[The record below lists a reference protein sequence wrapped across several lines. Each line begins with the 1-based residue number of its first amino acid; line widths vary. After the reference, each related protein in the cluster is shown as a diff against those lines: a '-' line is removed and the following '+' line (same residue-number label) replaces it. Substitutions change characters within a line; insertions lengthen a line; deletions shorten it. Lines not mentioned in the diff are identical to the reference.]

1 MGEGEHD
8 APFKHYH
15 ICLLNIISYLSI
27 IIAWTQNTSEF
38 MIIKFFKPENYEV
51 SQQLH
56 VCTLYLFTQVMIFI
70 LYSYTVWWKMLNIQ
84 GNSVSSQSS
93 LKGA

>member
-1 MGEGEHD
+1 
-8 APFKHYH
+8 
-15 ICLLNIISYLSI
+15 
-27 IIAWTQNTSEF
+27 
-38 MIIKFFKPENYEV
+38 MIIKFFKAENYEV

-56 VCTLYLFTQVMIFI
+56 VCNCTLYLFTQVMIFI
-70 LYSYTVWWKMLNIQ
+70 LYSYTVWLKMLNIQ

>member
-1 MGEGEHD
+1 
-8 APFKHYH
+8 
-15 ICLLNIISYLSI
+15 
-27 IIAWTQNTSEF
+27 

-70 LYSYTVWWKMLNIQ
+70 LYSYTVWLKMLSIQ
-84 GNSVSSQSS
+84 GNCVSSQSS